1 MGYPVISRLF
11 ITRLSTCN
19 MARDYVDEDISLAQ
33 TLHSDYYTDSELFE
47 RIKESFLNHW
57 HFAVHSSEFD
67 SVNIIPLERMGDIIN
82 DEVILTKDENY
93 ACISNVCTHRAM
105 LLVEEKCKKS
115 RIQCPYHGRS
125 FDLQGQFKNMPKFE
139 NVKNFPTHKDN
150 LEKFQLMNW
159 KNLLFVNKGEQ
170 NFDEFIEF
178 LDNRIGWMDIEKFK
192 YDSGKDRTYSVKA
205 NWALYVDNY
214 LEGFHIP
221 FVHGDL
227 NNIIENDT
235 YKTELFSNGVLQI
248 GFAKPGELCFNLPKE
263 SIDYGKNIAAYYFW
277 LYPNMM
283 FNFYPWGLSVNIV
296 VPLNSDKSI
305 IIYRGYIGNK
315 DLILEGAGGDLDKV
329 EEEDQQI
336 VEGVQRGVASKS
348 YERGRYSPE
357 KETGV
362 HHFHRLL
369 LENLD

>member
-33 TLHSDYYTDSELFE
+33 TLHSDYYTDRELFE

-67 SVNIIPLERMGDIIN
+67 SVNIIPLERMGDLIN

-139 NVKNFPTHKDN
+139 NVKNFPTQKDN
-150 LEKFQLMNW
+150 LKKFKLMNW

-192 YDSGKDRTYSVKA
+192 YDSSKDRTYSVKA

-235 YKTELFSNGVLQI
+235 YETELFSNGVLQI

-336 VEGVQRGVASKS
+336 VEGVQRGVTSQS

>member
-33 TLHSDYYTDSELFE
+33 TLHSDYYTDTELFE

-139 NVKNFPTHKDN
+139 NVKNFPTQKDN
-150 LEKFQLMNW
+150 LKKFKLMNW

-227 NNIIENDT
+227 NNILENDS

>member
-33 TLHSDYYTDSELFE
+33 TLHSDYYTDTELFE

-67 SVNIIPLERMGDIIN
+67 SVNIIPLERMGDLIN

-139 NVKNFPTHKDN
+139 NVKNFPTQKDN
-150 LEKFQLMNW
+150 LKKFKLMNW

-192 YDSGKDRTYSVKA
+192 YDSSKDRTYSVKA

-235 YKTELFSNGVLQI
+235 YETELFSNGVLQI

-296 VPLNSDKSI
+296 VPLNSDKSK